1 MVDLRRGYGRG
12 PGADTTA
19 DSSAKTGSRG
29 DGGDSTS
36 PVHSSRLTADSR
48 HKNELTIVSHPPVA
62 MLSHQCLNATLAI
75 EYIQYV
81 ALVSLFTVVNPITPR
96 TYYRQHSFWQ
106 S

>member
-1 MVDLRRGYGRG
+1 MMVVVDLRRGRGRG

-48 HKNELTIVSHPPVA
+48 HKNELTIVSHQVP
-62 MLSHQCLNATLAI
+62 M
-75 EYIQYV
+75 
-81 ALVSLFTVVNPITPR
+81 
-96 TYYRQHSFWQ
+96 
-106 S
+106 